1 MHDQSKKSDNELAVL
16 AIANS
21 FYFTEIVERYEQPL
35 SRYIKRLGYFDEAEV
50 EDVLQNAFLKV
61 YKNLNAYNY
70 QLKFSSWIYR
80 ITHNVTM
87 DYLRKKTVR
96 PEGHYARV
104 DEEFIDRIAGDIA
117 TDTAALDL
125 ESSSAISAGVGTL
138 KEKYRDPVILY
149 YFEDKSYEEISDI
162 LKIPPN
168 TVATRLRRAREMLG
182 KIINRNDYE

>member
-16 AIANS
+16 AITNS

-35 SRYIKRLGYFDEAEV
+35 SRYIKRLGYFDETEV

-125 ESSSAISAGVGTL
+125 ESSSVISAGVATL